1 MGFIENFKNRKKEEH
16 GFTTVLNQTKLDML
30 RKVEE
35 QTIQREKELL
45 EIEKLEASIDKHS
58 EVKRRR
64 NQKSLARLGKVKA
77 FLQKA
82 SGEVKSID
90 TGELIEKGIMP
101 TKTDKQSDDEKFKEF
116 TATVLGTKSS
126 IEGIENNGKEV
137 N

>member
-45 EIEKLEASIDKHS
+45 EMEKLEASIDKHS

-64 NQKSLARLGKVKA
+64 NQKSLARLGKVKS
-77 FLQKA
+77 FLQKIG
-82 SGEVKSID
+82 GEVKSIETD
-90 TGELIEKGIMP
+90 ELIEKGIMP
-101 TKTDKQSDDEKFKEF
+101 TKTDKQKDDEKFKEF
-116 TATVLGTKSS
+116 TATVLGTRSS
-126 IEGIENNGKEV
+126 IEGIENNGLQK
-137 N
+137 